1 MNCKHPSFKYGVN
14 ALNELDDNG
23 LITVFCLDCGEEFK
37 MAVICRWGDDMGK
50 MSQLNAMLN
59 DGASTN
65 QIADWIFSLKV
76 QRGEDINEDTPKNCL
91 ETAKRFKREYEVKK
105 NVWKRME

>member
-1 MNCKHPSFKYGVN
+1 MS
-14 ALNELDDNG
+14 
-23 LITVFCLDCGEEFK
+23 
-37 MAVICRWGDDMGK
+37 K

-76 QRGEDINEDTPKNCL
+76 QRGENINEDTPKTCL
-91 ETAKRFKREYEVKK
+91 ETAKRFKKEHEVKK
-105 NVWKRME
+105 NV